1 MDNVFITQHFDWNTP
16 GSWKLRAANRLLARL
31 GYRSRLVGPCQTG
44 SMTNVEQRMNVFHLV
59 MGVLTGGVA
68 GDLVEFGTF
77 RGTTAALMQMVVH
90 QFDPGRR
97 LHVYDTF
104 SEAPAS
110 ELTATFKG
118 LNLPVPAIHAG
129 DLRAIPP
136 GELPERIAFA
146 HVDVGPGDSPD
157 GYERTLRHCLESLYP
172 RLSPGGVCLL
182 ADYCQPDVY
191 DRPGHHRPHAELS
204 QAMWHLYPVVKRTA
218 DAFLSDKPERVY
230 YLYAGAF
237 SHGFFRKQ

>member
-1 MDNVFITQHFDWNTP
+1 MDNVFITQHFDWNTS
-16 GSWKLRAANRLLARL
+16 GSAKLRAVNCFLARL
-31 GYRSRLVGPCQTG
+31 GLHARLISPSQTG
-44 SMTNVEQRMNVFHLV
+44 SMTNVEQRMNIFHLV
-59 MGVLTGGVA
+59 MGVLTAGVH
-68 GDLVEFGTF
+68 GELVEFGTF
-77 RGTTAALMQMVVH
+77 RGTTAALIQMVID
-90 QFDPGRR
+90 QIDPGRR

-104 SEAPAS
+104 AEAPAA

-118 LNLPVPAIHAG
+118 LNLPVPTIHAG

-146 HVDVGPGDSPD
+146 HLDVGPGDSPA
-157 GYERTLRHCLESLYP
+157 GMERTLRHCLEALYP
-172 RLSPGGVCLL
+172 RLAPGGVCLL

-191 DRPGHHRPHAELS
+191 DRPGYHRPHAELS

-218 DAFLSDKPERVY
+218 DDFLSSKPERVF